1 MTSQPSLQTIAIH
14 ILPNISQSNDNQ
26 TMEFGQLIEHNKR
39 NYSKIIW
46 KMRLGD
52 YSLDHIL
59 EFYVL
64 VEIRLSTSKTK
75 RDIWYSKFGIRVASR
90 VADDLRLKILG
101 NIRKISN
108 LGGDT
113 A

>member
-59 EFYVL
+59 ELYVL

-75 RDIWYSKFGIRVASR
+75 RDIWYSKFGIRVA
-90 VADDLRLKILG
+90 DDLRLKILG